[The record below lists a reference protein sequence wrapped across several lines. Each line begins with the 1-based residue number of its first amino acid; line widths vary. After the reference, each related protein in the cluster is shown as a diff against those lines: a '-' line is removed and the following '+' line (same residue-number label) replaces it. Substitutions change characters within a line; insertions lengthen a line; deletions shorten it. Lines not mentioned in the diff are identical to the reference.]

1 MRFNVLKELRQPIG
15 SVTSY
20 DIDEPLLRADD
31 LSLEAVKGAVTM
43 LRTDRGLL
51 VTVEAVGVSRG
62 ECARC
67 LKEISCDVAIDFQ
80 EEYVPIADP
89 NTGTRIHLAPDDEV
103 FRIGP
108 DFDLDLTEGLRQY
121 ILISGPAKPL
131 CSQTC
136 VGLCPRCGADLNEG
150 PCGCLPGADERWS
163 ALSGLKKE
171 SREGS

>member
-1 MRFNVLKELRQPIG
+1 MRINVLKELRQPLG
-15 SVTSY
+15 SVSVF
-20 DIDEPLLRADD
+20 DIDEPLLSADG
-31 LSLEAVKGAVTM
+31 LLLESIKGAVTM

-51 VTVEAVGVSRG
+51 VTVEAAGITRD

-67 LKEISCDVAIDFQ
+67 LKEISCDLEINFQ
-80 EEYVPIADP
+80 EEYVPLADP
-89 NTGTRIHLAPDDEV
+89 NTGARIHLAPDDEV

-121 ILISGPAKPL
+121 ILISEPAKPL
-131 CSQTC
+131 CAAAC
-136 VGLCPRCGADLNEG
+136 AGLCPRCGADLNQG

-163 ALSGLKKE
+163 ALAGLKKE